1 MAYNTKAFIKA
12 MNERVNQILPNYYEE
27 APTDADFPYSVLNGI
42 NIIDLGDGDLVS
54 FYLDIW
60 VDERKENATEKL
72 EELCDTLRN
81 ELTGAVIAE
90 TGVFY
95 GHIGFDNQ
103 NSIADNE
110 FDLSHRK
117 LSMSARIF
125 YC

>member
-12 MNERVNQILPNYYEE
+12 MRERINEVLPTYYEE
-27 APTDADFPYSVLNGI
+27 APTSGIFPYSVMNGI
-42 NIIDLGDGDLVS
+42 NIIELGDGDLIS

-60 VDERKENATEKL
+60 IDEKVESATEQL
-72 EELCDTLRN
+72 EGYCDTLRN

-90 TGVFY
+90 AGVFY

-103 NSIADNE
+103 NSIADSE